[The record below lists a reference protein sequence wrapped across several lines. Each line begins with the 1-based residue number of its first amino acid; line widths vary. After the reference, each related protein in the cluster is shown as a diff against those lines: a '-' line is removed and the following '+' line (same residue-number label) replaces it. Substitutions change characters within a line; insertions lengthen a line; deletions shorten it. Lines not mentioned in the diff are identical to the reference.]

1 MLFSLQNAPNQA
13 GSKAVTATYPII
25 NLKIFIFPRDIKALS
40 CHHAALPII
49 QQCRLHLPQRSSHN
63 LHVRIRIHHLL
74 RNAFVAHW
82 VDKRKVFVGI
92 LCLYAHIA
100 LHGNVSV
107 KELSQQFNV
116 SVVTIRK
123 DLDALAQKGI
133 LTRSF
138 GGASI
143 TPPDAAPERPSLVAY
158 KDEALLR
165 SIAMQAAKLI
175 ENNDIVLINSS
186 ITASFIV
193 EYLEGKQITIVTNN
207 TEVLKRIPASNVTV
221 ILTGGQ
227 IHEGRTSLT
236 GVYAGDA
243 LSKIIANKCVLGVR
257 GISAAK
263 GITSQVLEESFINQ
277 KMIQNTSG
285 PVIVTAVG
293 SKIGKEDSFYSGSI
307 RNISYLITTDTA
319 DPQELDALRAVGL
332 EIILASPD
340 EMQ

>member
-1 MLFSLQNAPNQA
+1 MRSTLDEIRNRQES
-13 GSKAVTATYPII
+13 
-25 NLKIFIFPRDIKALS
+25 
-40 CHHAALPII
+40 I
-49 QQCRLHLPQRSSHN
+49 QQ
-63 LHVRIRIHHLL
+63 
-74 RNAFVAHW
+74 
-82 VDKRKVFVGI
+82 
-92 LCLYAHIA
+92 YIA

-123 DLDALAQKGI
+123 DLDALEQKGI